1 MTLRQAQGGRI
12 TVLNALLKPLLEPHL
27 PSWVDV
33 RWYATKAEVVELAP
47 LAEIGWFDMHSKADM
62 AEVFQRAIK
71 LEWLNSVYAGVE
83 SFPLDLL
90 ETRGVMLT
98 NGAGIN
104 AVPIAEY
111 IVMLML
117 AQCKGYRDVVRAQ
130 DRHEWLK
137 DSPGKR
143 ELSGATALILGYGA
157 IGQEVEKRLAGFEM
171 EVSKV
176 RRSAGPGTL
185 GPDEWR
191 GRLGEFD
198 WIIISVPATPETEG
212 MIGTAELAAMKAG
225 AVLVNV
231 ARGSVIDQAALTAAL
246 TEGRIGGALLDVTVP
261 EPLPADH
268 PLWDLENTQ
277 ITMHLSGRAQDRMF
291 QRSAARFLENLA
303 RFHRGE
309 RLEPL
314 VDFALGY

>member
-1 MTLRQAQGGRI
+1 MTV

-27 PSWVDV
+27 PEWVDV
-33 RWYATKAEVVELAP
+33 RWYATKAEAVALAP
-47 LAEIGWFDMHSKADM
+47 LAEIGWFDMHSKTDM
-62 AEVFQRAIK
+62 AEIFQRATK

-117 AQCKGYRDVVRAQ
+117 AQCKGYREVVRAQ

-231 ARGSVIDQAALTAAL
+231 ARGSVIDQPALTAAL
-246 TEGRIGGALLDVTVP
+246 TEGRIGGALLDVTTP
-261 EPLPADH
+261 EPLPADD

>member
-117 AQCKGYRDVVRAQ
+117 AQCKGYREVVRAQ

>member
-1 MTLRQAQGGRI
+1 MTV
-12 TVLNALLKPLLEPHL
+12 TVLNALLKPLLEPNL
-27 PSWVDV
+27 PSWVDA
-33 RWYATKAEVVELAP
+33 RWYTTKAEAVALAP
-47 LAEIGWFDMHSKADM
+47 LAEIGWFDMHSKDDM
-62 AEVFQRAIK
+62 AEIFQRAIK

-117 AQCKGYRDVVRAQ
+117 VQCKGYREVVRAQ

-137 DSPGKR
+137 DSPGKH
-143 ELSGATALILGYGA
+143 ELSGAKALILGYGA
-157 IGQEVEKRLAGFEM
+157 IGQEVEKRLIGFEM

-176 RRSAGPGTL
+176 RRSAGSGTL

-191 GRLGEFD
+191 ARLGEFD
-198 WIIISVPATPETEG
+198 WIILSVPATPETEG
-212 MIGTAELAAMKAG
+212 MIGAAELAAMKAD

-231 ARGSVIDQAALTAAL
+231 ARGSVIDQAALTSAL
-246 TEGRIGGALLDVTVP
+246 SKGRIGGALLDVTTP
-261 EPLPADH
+261 EPLPAGD
-268 PLWDLENTQ
+268 PLWGLDNTQ
-277 ITMHLSGRAQDRMF
+277 ITMHLTGRAQDRMF
-291 QRSAARFLENLA
+291 QRSAARFLENLG

-309 RLEPL
+309 ALTPL
-314 VDFALGY
+314 VDYALGY

>member
-1 MTLRQAQGGRI
+1 MTV
-12 TVLNALLKPLLEPHL
+12 TVLNAMLKPLLEPHL
-27 PSWVDV
+27 PDWVDA
-33 RWYATKAEVVELAP
+33 RWYANKDEAFALAP
-47 LAEIGWFDMHSKADM
+47 LAEIGWFDMHSKDDM
-62 AEVFQRAIK
+62 AAIFQRAIK

-83 SFPLDLL
+83 AFPLNVL
-90 ETRGVMLT
+90 ESRGVMLT

-117 AQCKGYRDVVRAQ
+117 AQCKGYREVVRAQ

-143 ELSGATALILGYGA
+143 ELSEAKVLILGYGA
-157 IGQEVEKRLAGFEM
+157 IGQEVEKRLAGFDM
-171 EVSKV
+171 AVSKV

-212 MIGTAELAAMKAG
+212 MIGAAELAAMKSD

-231 ARGSVIDQAALTAAL
+231 ARGSVVDQVALTAAL
-246 TEGRIGGALLDVTVP
+246 SEGRIGGALLDVTTP
-261 EPLPADH
+261 EPLPTDD
-268 PLWDLENTQ
+268 PLWGLKNTQ

-291 QRSAARFLENLA
+291 QRSAVRFLENLR

-309 RLEPL
+309 PVTPL
-314 VDFALGY
+314 VDYALGY

>member
-1 MTLRQAQGGRI
+1 MTV

-27 PSWVDV
+27 PEWVDA
-33 RWYATKAEVVELAP
+33 RWYANKDEAFALAP
-47 LAEIGWFDMHSKADM
+47 LAEIGWFDMHSKTDM
-62 AEVFQRAIK
+62 AEIFQRATK

-117 AQCKGYRDVVRAQ
+117 AQCKGYREVARAQ

-143 ELSGATALILGYGA
+143 ELSGASALILGYGA

-176 RRSAGPGTL
+176 RRGAGPGTL

-212 MIGTAELAAMKAG
+212 MIGAAELAAMKAN

>member
-1 MTLRQAQGGRI
+1 MTV

-27 PSWVDV
+27 PSWVDA
-33 RWYATKAEVVELAP
+33 RWYATKAEAVELAP

-98 NGAGIN
+98 NGAGVN

-117 AQCKGYRDVVRAQ
+117 AQCKGYREVVRAQ

-143 ELSGATALILGYGA
+143 ELSGANALILGYGA
-157 IGQEVEKRLAGFEM
+157 IGQEVEKRLTGFEM

-191 GRLGEFD
+191 ARLGEFD
-198 WIIISVPATPETEG
+198 WVVISVPATPETEG
-212 MIGTAELAAMKAG
+212 MIGATELAVMKAD

-246 TEGRIGGALLDVTVP
+246 TEGRIGGALLDVTTP
-261 EPLPADH
+261 EPLPAED
-268 PLWDLENTQ
+268 PLWGLENTQ

-291 QRSAARFLENLA
+291 QRSAARFLENLG

-309 RLEPL
+309 PLSPL
-314 VDFALGY
+314 VDYALGY

>member
-1 MTLRQAQGGRI
+1 MTI
-12 TVLNALLKPLLEPHL
+12 TVLNALLKPMLEPHL
-27 PSWVDV
+27 PDWVDV
-33 RWYATKAEVVELAP
+33 RWYTTKAEAVELAP
-47 LAEIGWFDMHSKADM
+47 LAEIGWFDMHSKDDM
-62 AEVFQRAIK
+62 AEVFRSATSLK
-71 LEWLNSVYAGVE
+71 WLNSIYAGVE
-83 SFPLDLL
+83 AFPLELL
-90 ETRGVMLT
+90 AERGVVLT

-117 AQCKGYRDVVRAQ
+117 AQCKGYREVVRGQ

-143 ELSGATALILGYGA
+143 ELFGAKALILGYGA
-157 IGQEVEKRLAGFEM
+157 IGLEVETRLKAFSM
-171 EVSKV
+171 EVCKV
-176 RRSAGPGTL
+176 RRSAGPDTL

-198 WIIISVPATPETEG
+198 WIIIAVPATPETDH
-212 MIGTAELAAMKAG
+212 MIGAAELAAMKAD

-231 ARGSVIDQAALTAAL
+231 ARGSVIDQTALTLAL
-246 TEGRIGGALLDVTVP
+246 TEGRIGGALLDVTTP

-268 PLWDLENTQ
+268 PLWALENAQ

-309 RLEPL
+309 PLTPL
-314 VDFALGY
+314 VNYALGY

>member
-1 MTLRQAQGGRI
+1 MTV

-27 PSWVDV
+27 PSWVDA
-33 RWYATKAEVVELAP
+33 RWYATKAEAVALAP

-62 AEVFQRAIK
+62 DEIFQRATK

-117 AQCKGYRDVVRAQ
+117 AQCKGYREVVRAQ

-231 ARGSVIDQAALTAAL
+231 ARGSVINQAALTAAL

-261 EPLPADH
+261 EPLPADD

>member
-1 MTLRQAQGGRI
+1 MTV

-27 PSWVDV
+27 PSWVDA
-33 RWYATKAEVVELAP
+33 RWYATKAEAVALAA

-62 AEVFQRAIK
+62 AEIFQRAIK

-90 ETRGVMLT
+90 ETRGVLLT

-117 AQCKGYRDVVRAQ
+117 TQCKGYRAVVRAQ
-130 DRHEWLK
+130 DRHEWLT

-143 ELSGATALILGYGA
+143 ELSGAKALILGYGA

-176 RRSAGPGTL
+176 RRSSGPDTL

-191 GRLGEFD
+191 ARLGEFD

-212 MIGTAELAAMKAG
+212 MIGASELAAMKAD

-231 ARGSVIDQAALTAAL
+231 ARGSVIDQAALTLAL
-246 TEGRIGGALLDVTVP
+246 SEGRIGGALLDVTTP
-261 EPLPADH
+261 EPLPADD
-268 PLWDLENTQ
+268 PLWGLDNTQ

-291 QRSAARFLENLA
+291 QRSATRFLENLG

-309 RLEPL
+309 ALTPL
-314 VDFALGY
+314 VDYALGY